1 VTGRPSSWFAKWGFL
16 TALAGAAACAFAGWG
31 TRAELWSFGVGLRV
45 LAWAAVGALFGSALS
60 LIGLVATRGGKKR
73 GRVAAILGVV
83 LGLAAAGLPA
93 AHVAKAR
100 TLPAI
105 HDITTDMENP
115 PAFSAVVPLRRG
127 APNGVEY
134 EGASVA
140 DQQRRAYPDI
150 QPALLVVPPNQA
162 FDRALEAAR
171 EMGWSIVDANPAHG
185 RIEATATTF
194 WFGFKDD
201 IVVRVSATDSGS
213 RIDVRSLSR
222 VGRSDIGANARRIRC
237 YLDKLSA
244 GG

>member
-1 VTGRPSSWFAKWGFL
+1 MTGRPSSWFAKWGFFVTL
-16 TALAGAAACAFAGWG
+16 TGAGACVLAGWG
-31 TRAELWSFGVGLRV
+31 TRADLWSFGIGLRV
-45 LAWAAVGALFGSALS
+45 LRWAAVGALIGSALS
-60 LIGLVATRGGKKR
+60 LIGLFATRGGKKR
-73 GRVAAILGVV
+73 GRVSAILGVL

-93 AHVAKAR
+93 SYVAKAR
-100 TLPAI
+100 NLPAI
-105 HDITTDMENP
+105 HDITTDAENP

-127 APNGVEY
+127 APNGVGY
-134 EGASVA
+134 EGAAVA

-150 QPALLVVPPNQA
+150 QPVVLAVPANQA

-201 IVVRVSATDSGS
+201 VVVRVSATDSGS

-222 VGRSDIGANARRIRC
+222 VGRSDIGTNARRVRC
-237 YLDKLSA
+237 YLAKLSA